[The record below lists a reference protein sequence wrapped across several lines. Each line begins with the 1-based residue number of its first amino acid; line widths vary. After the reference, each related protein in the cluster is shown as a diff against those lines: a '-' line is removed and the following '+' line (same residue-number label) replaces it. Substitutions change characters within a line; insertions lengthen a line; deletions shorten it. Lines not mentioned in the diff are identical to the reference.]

1 MIETSFM
8 RFSLEEQK
16 KGLHTKLINF
26 LLEYNRTSED
36 SFVEILIKPAGYED
50 TITVEWIQN
59 DYNDKEYEDHFKP
72 VGADEHV
79 MFEYEF
85 PDNHFEWVE
94 SIEEGQER
102 VEEWLKE
109 NPGWIKTSYGRWINK
124 EENDRLRK
132 EFGLDD
138 SDWEDK

>member
-1 MIETSFM
+1 MRETSYM

-26 LLEYNRTSED
+26 LLEYNSTSED

-59 DYNDKEYEDHFKP
+59 DYNDKDYEDHFKA
-72 VGADEHV
+72 VGADEHI

-85 PDNHFEWVE
+85 PDGHFEWVE
-94 SIEEGQER
+94 SMEEGQER

-109 NPGWIKTSYGRWINK
+109 NSGWIKTSYGRWVNK

-132 EFGLDD
+132 EFGLED
-138 SDWEDK
+138 SDWEGK